1 MLPLFRQGTRKRKW
15 GTTHGRDKNRI
26 SRMNGSPSA
35 ACAGNSSRTLKSLN
49 EVKKKK
55 WYYFILF
62 FFLSLSLI
70 GQQGQIYIRE
80 ALERIHLSLT
90 EMNQFPCWSGLEQ
103 QWRRLPSLSL
113 GRCVQQHGGS
123 DGKSMH
129 VECCRERQ
137 WELVAERRVS
147 VGVPDEKNCW

>member
-35 ACAGNSSRTLKSLN
+35 ACSGNSSLKLKSLN

-55 WYYFILF
+55 KNDDTTLSCFGF
-62 FFLSLSLI
+62 FSLSLI

-80 ALERIHLSLT
+80 ALT
-90 EMNQFPCWSGLEQ
+90 
-103 QWRRLPSLSL
+103 
-113 GRCVQQHGGS
+113 
-123 DGKSMH
+123 
-129 VECCRERQ
+129 
-137 WELVAERRVS
+137 
-147 VGVPDEKNCW
+147 